1 MAQRSLAEKLRV
13 LRARRGLSLVEASE
27 LLGINRH
34 TLRSLE
40 MGAKKAP
47 HYGTLHKVAQGY
59 GVPVEDLLEEPT
71 DRFAATAKAEIPE
84 TPGRPAVPE
93 PYLRVPHGPGGEAE
107 ARREVI
113 RLLEEARDRGELDL
127 DDTLIAFLDDAVE
140 VRHISDAEKDPVYGS
155 WVTFARRFSERWQR
169 KIAEGTFDRGEYNEF
184 IANLEDFDPIL
195 VELGLREKQE
205 RPYNPRATFGPVVE
219 FAITRITALFY
230 LMARAATEKFEEDEL
245 APLRRQRAELE
256 RLESG
261 TRRVANG

>member
-1 MAQRSLAEKLRV
+1 MTQDSLGRNLRMLRADRGITLAEAEELTGVTQETLSALERGQRGAYTSTLRKIADAYDIT
-13 LRARRGLSLVEASE
+13 LGD
-27 LLGINRH
+27 LLGGE
-34 TLRSLE
+34 LALVPA
-40 MGAKKAP
+40 GKAA
-47 HYGTLHKVAQGY
+47 V
-59 GVPVEDLLEEPT
+59 
-71 DRFAATAKAEIPE
+71 PE

-205 RPYNPRATFGPVVE
+205 RPYNPHTTFGPVVE
-219 FAITRITALFY
+219 FAITRITALFNP
-230 LMARAATEKFEEDEL
+230 MIRAVTEKFEEDEL